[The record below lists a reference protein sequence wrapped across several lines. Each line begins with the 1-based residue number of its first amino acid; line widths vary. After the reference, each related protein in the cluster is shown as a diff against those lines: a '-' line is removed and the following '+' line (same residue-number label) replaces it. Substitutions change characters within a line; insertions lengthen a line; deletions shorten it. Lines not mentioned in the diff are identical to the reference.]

1 MPNPVTGML
10 GSQSGSIGKL
20 NNGKTWMAGFNALCG
35 VFGKWN
41 IHTFEERE
49 LLVPHIKFSFLKTL
63 DK

>member
-1 MPNPVTGML
+1 MPNSVTGML
-10 GSQSGSIGKL
+10 GSQSGSLGKL

-49 LLVPHIKFSFLKTL
+49 LLVPHIKFSFLKNL